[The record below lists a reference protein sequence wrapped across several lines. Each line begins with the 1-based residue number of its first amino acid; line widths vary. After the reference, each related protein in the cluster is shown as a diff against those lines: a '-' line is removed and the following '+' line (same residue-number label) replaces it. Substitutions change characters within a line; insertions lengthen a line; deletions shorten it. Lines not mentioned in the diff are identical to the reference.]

1 MILWSIENFRPRG
14 ELNSKVPN
22 DPTLGQLGVP
32 QALLEPEAYRFS
44 GTLNCPSN
52 WYRPPVSVASGTV
65 LSPSRTVASRPSWER
80 IVAEDSVPS
89 VHARSTSKP
98 PRARSPLHRS
108 RGPGLGQGGKQVVL
122 AVGGVTLKQHLGYAG
137 REGEVAVHAAED
149 QNVVLCL
156 GAEVVNAL
164 PPLKVV
170 QLLGNACLSP
180 TTLAPK
186 DPF

>member
-80 IVAEDSVPS
+80 MVAEDSVPS

-98 PRARSPLHRS
+98 PRARSPFTDPVGQALGRAGS
-108 RGPGLGQGGKQVVL
+108 RWF
-122 AVGGVTLKQHLGYAG
+122 
-137 REGEVAVHAAED
+137 
-149 QNVVLCL
+149 
-156 GAEVVNAL
+156 
-164 PPLKVV
+164 
-170 QLLGNACLSP
+170 SP
-180 TTLAPK
+180 SEA
-186 DPF
+186 

>member
-32 QALLEPEAYRFS
+32 QALLCPEAYRFS

-65 LSPSRTVASRPSWER
+65 LSPYRTVASRPSWER

-89 VHARSTSKP
+89 RPREVHLEAAPGAQS
-98 PRARSPLHRS
+98 LHRS
-108 RGPGLGQGGKQVVL
+108 RGPSLGQGGKQVDL
-122 AVGGVTLKQHLGYAG
+122 AVGGVTLKQHLGNAG
-137 REGEVAVHAAED
+137 REGEVAVH
-149 QNVVLCL
+149 LK
-156 GAEVVNAL
+156 GA
-164 PPLKVV
+164 
-170 QLLGNACLSP
+170 
-180 TTLAPK
+180 
-186 DPF
+186 